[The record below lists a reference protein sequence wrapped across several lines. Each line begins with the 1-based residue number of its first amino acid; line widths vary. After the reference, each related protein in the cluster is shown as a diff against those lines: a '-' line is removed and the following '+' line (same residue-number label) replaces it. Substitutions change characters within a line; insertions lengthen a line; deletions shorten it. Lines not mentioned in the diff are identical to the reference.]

1 MSPVSRHESID
12 RDSLWMLTF
21 APAIWGAHFLLSY
34 ITAALWCAKFAGPR
48 GTLAEIHP
56 AIAWYTTAALV
67 GIIAIGWTG
76 YRRHRHG
83 TETTTHDL
91 DTPEDRYRF
100 IGFMMLLLSCLSAIA
115 VIYVAFASTLF
126 TTC

>member
-1 MSPVSRHESID
+1 MTG
-12 RDSLWMLTF
+12 RDSLWLVAI
-21 APAIWGAHFLLSY
+21 APVIWAVHFLLSY
-34 ITAALWCAKFAGPR
+34 ITAAVWCAKVAGPQ
-48 GTLAEIHP
+48 GTLDVIRP
-56 AIAWYTTAALV
+56 VIMWCTAVALV
-67 GIIAIGWTG
+67 AIVLVGLIG

-91 DTPEDRYRF
+91 DTPDDRRRF
-100 IGFMMLLLSCLSAIA
+100 LGFVTLLLSCLSAIA